1 MKTFAKAFFIYI
13 FNIVF
18 KSKWSIIGTEW
29 RGGLSKLTKTKSNE
43 NSTTEPSGLGSSPNC
58 KCMI

>member
-29 RGGLSKLTKTKSNE
+29 RGGLSKLTKTNPMKIPQLRLQVWDRVPIVNV
-43 NSTTEPSGLGSSPNC
+43 
-58 KCMI
+58 